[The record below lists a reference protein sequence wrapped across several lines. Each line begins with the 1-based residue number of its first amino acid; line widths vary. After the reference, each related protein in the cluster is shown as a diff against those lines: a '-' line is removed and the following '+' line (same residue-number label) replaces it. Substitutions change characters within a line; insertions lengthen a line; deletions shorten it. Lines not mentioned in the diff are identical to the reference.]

1 MITRRAMNEGG
12 GTFSLLAPAK
22 VNLFLDV
29 IGKRPDGFHEL
40 KSLVVPVSICD
51 ELAFE
56 KTEGPIEVFCDP
68 DGVPSET
75 KSLLPESNDNLAA
88 KAARLLQ
95 EETGH
100 KGGVRIRIK
109 KAIPVGGGLGG
120 GSADA
125 AVALKGVNSLWRSG
139 LSMAALMDLGA
150 RLGSDIPALVYGKA
164 VCMEG
169 RGERV
174 TPVKTTWP
182 KGVEWW
188 LVVVN
193 PGFSVPTRDVYR
205 RFSRSGLTSSGET
218 FNKSKFALEK
228 GDVALAAGS
237 LYNALEEPVFAKY
250 PLLQMLSQRL
260 KAAGAL
266 GVLLSGS
273 GASLFAIAG
282 GHGQALDIQ
291 AEVQRTTGSWLWSRV
306 AQVLPDGVIGST
318 RPFGG

>member
-1 MITRRAMNEGG
+1 MIAGG
-12 GTFSLLAPAK
+12 DKLSLLAPAK

-29 IGKRPDGFHEL
+29 LGKRPDGFHEL
-40 KSLVVPVSICD
+40 RSLVVPISLCD

-56 KTEGPIEVFCDP
+56 RTEGPIEVFCDP
-68 DGVPSET
+68 DGVPSDT
-75 KSLLPESNDNLAA
+75 GVLLPESNDNLAA
-88 KAARLLQ
+88 RAARLVQ
-95 EETGH
+95 EEAGQ

-125 AVALKGVNSLWRSG
+125 AAALRGVNSLWKTG
-139 LSMAALMDLGA
+139 LSLDRLMELGA
-150 RLGSDIPALVYGKA
+150 RLGSDIPALVWGKA

-169 RGERV
+169 RGECLSDVR
-174 TPVKTTWP
+174 TAWGP
-182 KGVEWW
+182 GVEWW

-205 RFSRSGLTSSGET
+205 RFRSGLTSPGET
-218 FNKSKFALEK
+218 FKNARFALEK

-250 PLLQMLSQRL
+250 PLLQMLSERL

-273 GASLFAIAG
+273 GASLFALAG

-291 AEVQRTTGSWLWSRV
+291 EKMQCATGSWLWSRA